1 MISLK
6 FLGAA
11 GTVTGSCYFLQH
23 NDDPGLVIDCGMFQG
38 PKDIEKLNQSDLQI
52 VGQQVGA
59 VVLTHAH
66 LDHCGRLPILI
77 RKGYKGKFF
86 MTQATHELMQ
96 IALFD
101 AAHIAQA
108 DPDKVPLYS
117 EEDVMSVIN
126 QSEIVD
132 YGQSFQASS
141 FYVTMRDAG
150 HILGSA
156 SLEVRY
162 SGNSKRTIIF
172 SGDIGNYPEEIVKPT
187 EFITQ
192 GDAVIM
198 ESTYGGQKHPGDD
211 PDTAIMEEI
220 NEIEKTGGT
229 LLIPSFAIQRTQEI
243 LYRIRRLKAR
253 HAIKAQTAVF
263 LDSPMALKV
272 TKVYQAHSELFN
284 NAFAAEGSVGNFD
297 FSNLHVLEK
306 KGDAQKIKQTK
317 GAKVI
322 LAGSGMMSGGRIVGH
337 AAKLLPDERT
347 RLLIVGYQGEETLGR
362 AITEGVNPIKIDE
375 EMIPVRAHVKHI
387 RSMSAHA
394 DEPKLLQWL
403 QKIQGARTLVLTH
416 GDEEPRAALKEAIT
430 KVGSSYEY
438 TLPHLNDEMVLFE
451 D

>member
-1 MISLK
+1 MIRLK

-11 GTVTGSCYFLQH
+11 GTVTGSCYLLQH
-23 NDDPGLVIDCGMFQG
+23 NDEPGLVVDCGMFQG
-38 PKDIEKLNQSDLQI
+38 PKDVENLNHGELQI
-52 VGQQVGA
+52 IGQQVGA

-66 LDHCGRLPILI
+66 LDHCGRLPMLI

-117 EEDVMSVIN
+117 EEDVMSVID

-141 FYVTMRDAG
+141 FFVTMRDAG

-156 SLEVRY
+156 SLEVNY
-162 SGNSKRTIIF
+162 AGNTKHKIVF

-187 EFITQ
+187 EFITE
-192 GDAVIM
+192 GDTVIM
-198 ESTYGGQKHPGDD
+198 ESTYGGQRHPDDD
-211 PDTAIMEEI
+211 PDTAIMNEI
-220 NEIEKTGGT
+220 NEVEKTGGT

-253 HAIKAQTAVF
+253 QAIKAQTAVF

-306 KGDAQKIKQTK
+306 RNDAQKIKQTK

-322 LAGSGMMSGGRIVGH
+322 IAGSGMMSGGRIVGH
-337 AAKLLPDERT
+337 AAKLLPNEHT

-362 AITEGVNPIKIDE
+362 AITEGVNPVKIDE
-375 EMIPVRAHVKHI
+375 EMIPVRAHITHI

-394 DEPKLLQWL
+394 DEPKLLKWL
-403 QKIQGARTLVLTH
+403 QKIQGVSKLILTH
-416 GDEEPRAALKEAIT
+416 GDEDPRAALQQSIINS
-430 KVGSSYEY
+430 GSHYEFA
-438 TLPHLNDEMVLFE
+438 LPHLNEEIVLFE